1 VRPPPANPAELT
13 QFENVQKKR
22 KVTRLE
28 TKIINRSIHQ
38 AIKFKAHNSAI
49 HSFSHVMT
57 DNNTH
62 PGKSPAFTNAA
73 EGSAPLSFAAPS
85 PDAPDAPANSS
96 APAIVDARDGST
108 MSGSGSHRSGGKR

>member
-1 VRPPPANPAELT
+1 
-13 QFENVQKKR
+13 
-22 KVTRLE
+22 
-28 TKIINRSIHQ
+28 
-38 AIKFKAHNSAI
+38 
-49 HSFSHVMT
+49 MT

-85 PDAPDAPANSS
+85 PDAPDAPDAPANFS
-96 APAIVDARDGST
+96 APAVVDARDGST